1 MGNANEERGPRL
13 RTAAFGYISEG
24 YVGKRVRKYVE
35 SAQENWVGRVNIKRF
50 RAVCPEGPREM
61 RGKCYVKY
69 AGNAQGAFTENGFKK
84 FKL

>member
-13 RTAAFGYISEG
+13 RTAPFGYIFEG
-24 YVGKRVRKYVE
+24 YVGKRVRQYVE
-35 SAQENWVGRVNIKRF
+35 RAQENWAGRVNIKPF
-50 RAVCPEGPREM
+50 RALCPKGPREM

-69 AGNAQGAFTENGFKK
+69 AGNAQGAFTENGLKK

>member
-13 RTAAFGYISEG
+13 RTVAFEYIFEA
-24 YVGKRVRKYVE
+24 YVGRRVRKYVE
-35 SAQENWVGRVNIKRF
+35 SAQGYWVGRVNIKRF

-69 AGNAQGAFTENGFKK
+69 AGNAQDAFTENGFKK
-84 FKL
+84 IKL

>member
-13 RTAAFGYISEG
+13 QTVAFGYIFEA

-35 SAQENWVGRVNIKRF
+35 SAEGYWVGRVNINGF

-69 AGNAQGAFTENGFKK
+69 AGNAQDAFTENGFKK
-84 FKL
+84 IKL